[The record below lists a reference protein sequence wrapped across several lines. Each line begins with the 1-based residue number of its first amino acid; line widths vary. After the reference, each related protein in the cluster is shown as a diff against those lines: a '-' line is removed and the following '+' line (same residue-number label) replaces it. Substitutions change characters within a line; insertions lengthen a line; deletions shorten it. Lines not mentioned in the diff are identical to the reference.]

1 MVHLPP
7 ANPDAQRCLPVVGDE
22 LVEEGLPHVE
32 IELARAEQFE
42 GRVQWNARGALAQ
55 EHAILPVHVGIPV
68 GVPNVRR
75 AVVAQEQEGVGY
87 AAEMDLGVFGA

>member
-1 MVHLPP
+1 MVHLTP
-7 ANPDAQRCLPVVGDE
+7 ANPDAQGRLLVVGHK
-22 LVEEGLPHVE
+22 LVEEGLPLVE
-32 IELARAEQFE
+32 IELARAEKFE

-75 AVVAQEQEGVGY
+75 PVVPQEQVGVGD
-87 AAEMDLGVFGA
+87 AAEMDLRVFGA